1 MLAHCSIYIDS
12 HPLLGGTA
20 FPEALMKLSW
30 RERGGPSV
38 RPPTR
43 KGFGTRLIERGL
55 TGQIGGVL
63 SLDYPPEGVTCTVE
77 APLRDF
83 QAE

>member
-1 MLAHCSIYIDS
+1 
-12 HPLLGGTA
+12 
-20 FPEALMKLSW
+20 
-30 RERGGPSV
+30 
-38 RPPTR
+38 
-43 KGFGTRLIERGL
+43 LIERGL